1 MDFKK
6 ILLVFFLIIC
16 VLFLVSSVAAGNVND
31 EVMASESQD
40 SVVVSQATVEVD
52 NDNQIIENNLI
63 SSSSEDILSEKD
75 NGTFTALQDKI
86 SNAAEG
92 ATIELENDYA
102 NDGVLADG
110 ILISKSI
117 TINGNGYTIDAQHKS
132 RIFNVTANN
141 VVLNDIKFINGNAT
155 SGGAIHNI
163 GNNLNVTNC
172 VFEKNSAVYG
182 GAIFSEGDNVTI
194 WNSTFIN
201 NAADWGG
208 ANYFKKKISH
218 LIIAGD
224 FINNVAQISGGANYF
239 NDKVANVSISGD
251 FSDNVAANGSGAA
264 NYFFKSVTDV
274 YIVGDYLRNIA
285 NSNCNGSDKTGSGGA
300 NCFNKTADNVI
311 ILGDYSD
318 NVGYRGGANF
328 FYGAASN
335 ISIAGDYDNNTGR
348 LFGGAN
354 YFMNTLTDSTI
365 DGKYSNNKATNWGG
379 ASYINK
385 FAKNVIIS
393 GDYIE
398 NSAVE
403 GAAIFFDR
411 KMENVT
417 TLINLI
423 DNKGKS
429 TIYMAYR
436 IDSTLTVEDM
446 EFDYNTTGSTEFSF
460 TDALSIEATV
470 VNQPDAVV
478 NVNNNTITV
487 SGLEPGTYILSV
499 KTVTDDEHDSVT
511 KEAKI
516 TVNKLKTQL
525 SVSTV
530 TTTYNVNKNL
540 VVTLKDANGN
550 PLSDVY
556 VIVNLNGAKTYETDE
571 NGQIKVSTKGL
582 APKAYTAKITFNGN
596 AKYNQATKSVKV
608 TVKKATPKLTAKA
621 KTFKQSV
628 KTKKYSVTLKTNLN
642 KAIKNAKVTLKV
654 NKKTYTAKTN
664 KKGVAI
670 FKITK
675 LTKKGTFKA
684 TITYKG
690 DAYYNKVTKKV
701 NIKCV

>member
-1 MDFKK
+1 MNFKK
-6 ILLVFFLIIC
+6 TLLVFCLIIC
-16 VLFLVSSVAAGNVND
+16 VLFSVSSVVAGDVND
-31 EVMASESQD
+31 EVIASESQNSD
-40 SVVVSQATVEVD
+40 VVSQATVEVD
-52 NDNQIIENNLI
+52 NDNQKIENNLI

-86 SNAAEG
+86 SNATEG
-92 ATIELENDYA
+92 ATIELEKDYA
-102 NDGVLADG
+102 NDGVLSDG

-155 SGGAIHNI
+155 
-163 GNNLNVTNC
+163 L
-172 VFEKNSAVYG
+172 G
-182 GAIFSEGDNVTI
+182 GAIFCEGDNVTI

-208 ANYFKKKISH
+208 ANYFKNTISH
-218 LIIAGD
+218 LIITGD

-239 NDKVANVSISGD
+239 NDDVAQVSISGD
-251 FSDNVAANGSGAA
+251 FSDNVVANGSGAA

-274 YIVGDYLRNIA
+274 YIVGNYFRNIA

-300 NCFNKTADNVI
+300 NCFNKSSDNVI
-311 ILGDYSD
+311 ILGDYAD
-318 NVGYRGGANF
+318 NVGYCGGANF
-328 FYGAASN
+328 FYGDASN
-335 ISIAGDYDNNTGR
+335 ISITGNYDNNTGR

-365 DGKYSNNKATNWGG
+365 GGNYSNNAATNWGG
-379 ASYINK
+379 ANYINK

-403 GAAIFFDR
+403 GAALFFDR

-417 TLINLI
+417 TLVNLI

-446 EFDYNTTGSTEFSF
+446 EFDYNTTGSSEISF

-516 TVNKLKTQL
+516 TVNKIKTQL
-525 SVSTV
+525 SASAI

-550 PLSDVY
+550 PLSGVD
-556 VIVNLNGAKTYETDE
+556 VIVNLNGAKTYTTVD
-571 NGQIKVSTKGL
+571 NGQIKVPTKGL
-582 APKAYTAKITFNGN
+582 AP
-596 AKYNQATKSVKV
+596 
-608 TVKKATPKLTAKA
+608 
-621 KTFKQSV
+621 
-628 KTKKYSVTLKTNLN
+628 
-642 KAIKNAKVTLKV
+642 
-654 NKKTYTAKTN
+654 
-664 KKGVAI
+664 
-670 FKITK
+670 
-675 LTKKGTFKA
+675 
-684 TITYKG
+684 
-690 DAYYNKVTKKV
+690 
-701 NIKCV
+701 

>member
-1 MDFKK
+1 MNFKK
-6 ILLVFFLIIC
+6 TLLVFCLIIC
-16 VLFLVSSVAAGNVND
+16 VLFSVSSVFAGDVND
-31 EVMASESQD
+31 EVIASESQD
-40 SVVVSQATVEVD
+40 SDVVSQATVEVD
-52 NDNQIIENNLI
+52 NDYQKIENNLI

-92 ATIELENDYA
+92 ATIELEKDYA

-155 SGGAIHNI
+155 
-163 GNNLNVTNC
+163 L
-172 VFEKNSAVYG
+172 G
-182 GAIFSEGDNVTI
+182 GAIFCEGDNVTI

-201 NAADWGG
+201 NAADYGG
-208 ANYFKKKISH
+208 ANYFKNTISH
-218 LIIAGD
+218 LIITGD

-251 FSDNVAANGSGAA
+251 FSDNVAVNGSGAA

-274 YIVGDYLRNIA
+274 RIVGDYLRNIA

-300 NCFNKTADNVI
+300 NCFNKTSDNVI
-311 ILGDYSD
+311 ILGDYAD

-328 FYGAASN
+328 FYGGASN
-335 ISIAGDYDNNTGR
+335 ISITGDYDNNTGH

-354 YFMNTLTDSTI
+354 YFMNTLTDSSI

-379 ASYINK
+379 ANYINK

-417 TLINLI
+417 TLINLM

-436 IDSTLTVEDM
+436 IDSTLTVEDI
-446 EFDYNTTGSTEFSF
+446 EFDYNTTGSTEVSF

-470 VNQPDAVV
+470 VKQPDAVV

-487 SGLEPGTYILSV
+487 SGLEPGIYTLSV

-516 TVNKLKTQL
+516 TVNKIKTQL

-608 TVKKATPKLTAKA
+608 TVKKATPKLTAKV

-628 KTKKYSVTLKTNLN
+628 KTKKYTVTLKTNQN
-642 KAIKNAKVTLKV
+642 KVMKNTKLTLKV
-654 NKKTYTAKTN
+654 NGKTYYAKTN
-664 KKGVAI
+664 AKGQAT

-675 LTKKGTFKA
+675 LIKKGKFTA
-684 TITYKG
+684 TIKYAGSK
-690 DAYYNKVTKKV
+690 YYTAKTVTAKITVK
-701 NIKCV
+701 

>member
-1 MDFKK
+1 MNFKK
-6 ILLVFFLIIC
+6 TLLVFCLIIC
-16 VLFLVSSVAAGNVND
+16 VLFSVSSVVAGDVNG
-31 EVMASESQD
+31 EVIASESQD
-40 SVVVSQATVEVD
+40 SAVVSQATVEVD
-52 NDNQIIENNLI
+52 NDNQKIENNLI

-86 SNAAEG
+86 RNAAEG

-102 NDGVLADG
+102 NDGVLSDG

-132 RIFNVTANN
+132 RIFNVTANS

-155 SGGAIHNI
+155 
-163 GNNLNVTNC
+163 L
-172 VFEKNSAVYG
+172 G
-182 GAIFSEGDNVTI
+182 GAIFCEGDNVTI

-239 NDKVANVSISGD
+239 NDNVVNVSISGD

-274 YIVGDYLRNIA
+274 YMVGDYLRNIA

-300 NCFNKTADNVI
+300 NCFNKTAVNVI
-311 ILGDYSD
+311 ILGDYAD

-335 ISIAGDYDNNTGR
+335 ISITGDYDNNTGR

-379 ASYINK
+379 ANYINK

-403 GAAIFFDR
+403 GAALFFDR

-417 TLINLI
+417 TLVNLI

-446 EFDYNTTGSTEFSF
+446 EFDYNTTGSSEISF

-516 TVNKLKTQL
+516 TVNKIKTQL
-525 SVSTV
+525 SASAI

-550 PLSDVY
+550 PLSGVD
-556 VIVNLNGAKTYETDE
+556 VIVNLNGAKTYTTVD

-582 APKAYTAKITFNGN
+582 APKAYAAKITFNGT

-608 TVKKATPKLTAKA
+608 TVKKANPKLTAKA

-690 DAYYNKVTKKV
+690 NAYYNKVTKKV
-701 NIKCV
+701 NIKCK

>member
-1 MDFKK
+1 MNFKK
-6 ILLVFFLIIC
+6 TLLVFCLIIC
-16 VLFLVSSVAAGNVND
+16 VLFSVSSVVAGDVND
-31 EVMASESQD
+31 EVIASESQD
-40 SVVVSQATVEVD
+40 SDVVSQATVEVD
-52 NDNQIIENNLI
+52 NDNQKIENNLI

-92 ATIELENDYA
+92 ATIELEKDYA

-132 RIFNVTANN
+132 RIFNVTANS

-155 SGGAIHNI
+155 
-163 GNNLNVTNC
+163 L
-172 VFEKNSAVYG
+172 G
-182 GAIFSEGDNVTI
+182 GAIFCEGDNVTI

-201 NAADWGG
+201 NAADYGG
-208 ANYFKKKISH
+208 ANYFKNTISH
-218 LIIAGD
+218 LIITGD

-239 NDKVANVSISGD
+239 NDNVVNVSISGD

-300 NCFNKTADNVI
+300 NCFNKTAVNVI
-311 ILGDYSD
+311 ILGDYAD

-335 ISIAGDYDNNTGR
+335 ISITGDYDNNTGR

-379 ASYINK
+379 ANYINK

-417 TLINLI
+417 TLINLM

-446 EFDYNTTGSTEFSF
+446 EFDYNTTGSSEISF

-516 TVNKLKTQL
+516 TVNKIKTQL
-525 SVSTV
+525 SASAI

-550 PLSDVY
+550 PLSGVD
-556 VIVNLNGAKTYETDE
+556 VIVNLNGAKTYTTVD
-571 NGQIKVSTKGL
+571 NGQIKVPTKGL
-582 APKAYTAKITFNGN
+582 AP
-596 AKYNQATKSVKV
+596 
-608 TVKKATPKLTAKA
+608 
-621 KTFKQSV
+621 
-628 KTKKYSVTLKTNLN
+628 
-642 KAIKNAKVTLKV
+642 
-654 NKKTYTAKTN
+654 
-664 KKGVAI
+664 
-670 FKITK
+670 
-675 LTKKGTFKA
+675 
-684 TITYKG
+684 
-690 DAYYNKVTKKV
+690 
-701 NIKCV
+701 

>member
-1 MDFKK
+1 MNFKK
-6 ILLVFFLIIC
+6 TLLVFCLIIC
-16 VLFLVSSVAAGNVND
+16 VLFSVSSVVAGDVND
-31 EVMASESQD
+31 EVIASESQD
-40 SVVVSQATVEVD
+40 SDVVSQATVEVD
-52 NDNQIIENNLI
+52 NDNQKIENNLI

-102 NDGVLADG
+102 NDGVLSDG

-172 VFEKNSAVYG
+172 VFEKNSAEYG

-194 WNSTFIN
+194 WDGNFIN

-251 FSDNVAANGSGAA
+251 FSDNVAVNGSGAA

-300 NCFNKTADNVI
+300 NCFNKTSDNVI
-311 ILGDYSD
+311 ILGDYAD

-328 FYGAASN
+328 FQGKASN
-335 ISIAGDYDNNTGR
+335 ISITGDYDNNTGR

-379 ASYINK
+379 ANYINK

-403 GAAIFFDR
+403 GAALFFDR

-417 TLINLI
+417 TLVNLI

-446 EFDYNTTGSTEFSF
+446 EFDYNTTGSSEISF

-516 TVNKLKTQL
+516 TVNKIKTQL
-525 SVSTV
+525 SASAI

-550 PLSDVY
+550 PLSGVD
-556 VIVNLNGAKTYETDE
+556 VIVNLNGAKTYTTVD

-582 APKAYTAKITFNGN
+582 APKAYAAKITFNGT

-608 TVKKATPKLTAKA
+608 TVKKANPKLTAKA

-690 DAYYNKVTKKV
+690 NAYYNKVTKKV
-701 NIKCV
+701 NIKCK

>member
-1 MDFKK
+1 MNFKK
-6 ILLVFFLIIC
+6 TLLVFCLIIC
-16 VLFLVSSVAAGNVND
+16 VLFSVSSVVAGDVND
-31 EVMASESQD
+31 GVIASESQD
-40 SVVVSQATVEVD
+40 SDVVSQATVEVD
-52 NDNQIIENNLI
+52 NDNQKIENNLI

-102 NDGVLADG
+102 NYGVLSDG

-155 SGGAIHNI
+155 
-163 GNNLNVTNC
+163 L
-172 VFEKNSAVYG
+172 G
-182 GAIFSEGDNVTI
+182 GAIFCEGDNATI

-201 NAADWGG
+201 NAADYGG
-208 ANYFKKKISH
+208 ANYFKNTISH
-218 LIIAGD
+218 LIITGD

-239 NDKVANVSISGD
+239 NDEVTNVSISGD
-251 FSDNVAANGSGAA
+251 FSDNVAVNGSGAA
-264 NYFFKSVTDV
+264 NYFFESVTEV

-300 NCFNKTADNVI
+300 NCFNKSSDNVI
-311 ILGDYSD
+311 ILGDYAD

-328 FYGAASN
+328 FYGEASN
-335 ISIAGDYDNNTGR
+335 ISIAGNYDNNTGY

-354 YFMNTLTDSTI
+354 YFMNTLTDSSI
-365 DGKYSNNKATNWGG
+365 DGKYSNNKATTWGG
-379 ASYINK
+379 ANYINK

-398 NSAVE
+398 NSAAE

-417 TLINLI
+417 TLINLM

-446 EFDYNTTGSTEFSF
+446 EFDYNTTGSTEISF
-460 TDALSIEATV
+460 TDATGIEATV
-470 VNQPDAVV
+470 EGQPDAVV

-487 SGLEPGTYILSV
+487 SGLEPGIYTLSV
-499 KTVTDDEHDSVT
+499 KTVTDEEHDSVT

-516 TVNKLKTQL
+516 TVNKIKTQL
-525 SVSTV
+525 SASAI
-530 TTTYNVNKNL
+530 TTTYDVNKNL

-550 PLSDVY
+550 PLSGVDV
-556 VIVNLNGAKTYETDE
+556 IANLNGAKKYTTDD
-571 NGQIKVSTKGL
+571 NGQIKVPTKGL
-582 APKAYTAKITFNGN
+582 APKAYTAKITFNGT
-596 AKYNQATKSVKV
+596 AKYDQATKSVKV

-642 KAIKNAKVTLKV
+642 NAIKNAKVTLKV
-654 NKKTYTAKTN
+654 NKKTYTAITN

-690 DAYYNKVTKKV
+690 NAYYNKVTKKV
-701 NIKCV
+701 NIKCK

>member
-1 MDFKK
+1 MNFKK
-6 ILLVFFLIIC
+6 TLLVFCLIIC
-16 VLFLVSSVAAGNVND
+16 VLFSVSSVVAGDVNG
-31 EVMASESQD
+31 EVIASESQD
-40 SVVVSQATVEVD
+40 SAVVSQATVEVD
-52 NDNQIIENNLI
+52 NDNQKIENNLI

-132 RIFNVTANN
+132 RIFNVTANS

-155 SGGAIHNI
+155 
-163 GNNLNVTNC
+163 L
-172 VFEKNSAVYG
+172 G
-182 GAIFSEGDNVTI
+182 GAIFCEGDNLTI

-208 ANYFKKKISH
+208 ANYFKNTISH
-218 LIIAGD
+218 LIITAD

-239 NDKVANVSISGD
+239 NDNVVNVSISGD

-300 NCFNKTADNVI
+300 NCFNKTAVNVI
-311 ILGDYSD
+311 ILGDYAD

-335 ISIAGDYDNNTGR
+335 ISITGDYDNNTGR

-403 GAAIFFDR
+403 GAALFFDR

-417 TLINLI
+417 TLVNLI

-446 EFDYNTTGSTEFSF
+446 EFDYNTTGSSEISF
-460 TDALSIEATV
+460 TDATGIEATV
-470 VNQPDAVV
+470 VKQPDAVV

-516 TVNKLKTQL
+516 TVNKIKTQL
-525 SVSTV
+525 SASAI

-550 PLSDVY
+550 PLSGVD
-556 VIVNLNGAKTYETDE
+556 VIVNLNGVKTYTTVD
-571 NGQIKVSTKGL
+571 NGQIKVPTKGL
-582 APKAYTAKITFNGN
+582 APKVYTAKITFNGT

-608 TVKKATPKLTAKA
+608 TVKKANPKLTAKA

-690 DAYYNKVTKKV
+690 NAYYNKVTKKV
-701 NIKCV
+701 NIKCK

>member
-1 MDFKK
+1 MNFKK
-6 ILLVFFLIIC
+6 TLLVFCLIIC
-16 VLFLVSSVAAGNVND
+16 VLFSVSSVVAGDVNG
-31 EVMASESQD
+31 EVIASESQD
-40 SVVVSQATVEVD
+40 SAVVSQATVEVD
-52 NDNQIIENNLI
+52 NDNQKIENNLI

-132 RIFNVTANN
+132 RIFNVTANS

-155 SGGAIHNI
+155 
-163 GNNLNVTNC
+163 L
-172 VFEKNSAVYG
+172 G
-182 GAIFSEGDNVTI
+182 GAIFCEGDNLTI

-208 ANYFKKKISH
+208 ANYFKNTISH
-218 LIIAGD
+218 LIITAD

-239 NDKVANVSISGD
+239 NDNVVNVSISGD

-300 NCFNKTADNVI
+300 NCFNKTAVNVI
-311 ILGDYSD
+311 ILGDYAD

-335 ISIAGDYDNNTGR
+335 ISITGDYDNNTGR

-417 TLINLI
+417 TLVNLI

-446 EFDYNTTGSTEFSF
+446 EFDYNTTGSSEISF
-460 TDALSIEATV
+460 TDATGIEATV
-470 VNQPDAVV
+470 VKQPDAVV

-487 SGLEPGTYILSV
+487 YGLEPGTYILSV

-516 TVNKLKTQL
+516 TVNKIKTQL
-525 SVSTV
+525 SASAI

-550 PLSDVY
+550 PLSGVD
-556 VIVNLNGAKTYETDE
+556 VIVNLNGVKTYTTVD
-571 NGQIKVSTKGL
+571 NGQIKVPTKGL
-582 APKAYTAKITFNGN
+582 APKVYTAKITFNGT

-608 TVKKATPKLTAKA
+608 TVKKANPKLTAKA

-690 DAYYNKVTKKV
+690 NAYYNKVTKKV
-701 NIKCV
+701 NIKCK

>member
-1 MDFKK
+1 MNFKK
-6 ILLVFFLIIC
+6 TLLVFCLIIC
-16 VLFLVSSVAAGNVND
+16 VLFSVSSVVAGDVND
-31 EVMASESQD
+31 EVIASESQD
-40 SVVVSQATVEVD
+40 SDVVSQATVEVD
-52 NDNQIIENNLI
+52 NDNQKIENNLI

-86 SNAAEG
+86 RNAAEG

-155 SGGAIHNI
+155 
-163 GNNLNVTNC
+163 L
-172 VFEKNSAVYG
+172 G
-182 GAIFSEGDNVTI
+182 GAIFCEGDNVTI

-208 ANYFKKKISH
+208 ANYFKNTISH
-218 LIIAGD
+218 LIITAD

-239 NDKVANVSISGD
+239 NDNVVNVSISGD

-274 YIVGDYLRNIA
+274 YMVGDYLRNIA

-300 NCFNKTADNVI
+300 NCFNKTAVNVI
-311 ILGDYSD
+311 ILGDYAD

-335 ISIAGDYDNNTGR
+335 ISITGDYDNNTGR
-348 LFGGAN
+348 LYGGAN

-365 DGKYSNNKATNWGG
+365 DGKYSNNKATTWGG
-379 ASYINK
+379 ANYINK

-393 GDYIE
+393 GDYIG

-417 TLINLI
+417 TLINLM

-446 EFDYNTTGSTEFSF
+446 EFDYNTTGSSEISF

-516 TVNKLKTQL
+516 TVNKIKTQL
-525 SVSTV
+525 SASAI

-550 PLSDVY
+550 PLSGVD
-556 VIVNLNGAKTYETDE
+556 VIVNLNGAKKYTTVD
-571 NGQIKVSTKGL
+571 NGQIKVPTKGL
-582 APKAYTAKITFNGN
+582 APKVYTAKITFNGN

-628 KTKKYSVTLKTNLN
+628 KTKKYSMILKTNLN

-690 DAYYNKVTKKV
+690 NAYYNKVTKKV
-701 NIKCV
+701 NIKCK

>member
-1 MDFKK
+1 M
-6 ILLVFFLIIC
+6 VPHLI
-16 VLFLVSSVAAGNVND
+16 F
-31 EVMASESQD
+31 
-40 SVVVSQATVEVD
+40 
-52 NDNQIIENNLI
+52 
-63 SSSSEDILSEKD
+63 
-75 NGTFTALQDKI
+75 
-86 SNAAEG
+86 
-92 ATIELENDYA
+92 
-102 NDGVLADG
+102 
-110 ILISKSI
+110 SI
-117 TINGNGYTIDAQHKS
+117 T
-132 RIFNVTANN
+132 
-141 VVLNDIKFINGNAT
+141 
-155 SGGAIHNI
+155 
-163 GNNLNVTNC
+163 
-172 VFEKNSAVYG
+172 
-182 GAIFSEGDNVTI
+182 
-194 WNSTFIN
+194 
-201 NAADWGG
+201 
-208 ANYFKKKISH
+208 
-218 LIIAGD
+218 
-224 FINNVAQISGGANYF
+224 
-239 NDKVANVSISGD
+239 
-251 FSDNVAANGSGAA
+251 
-264 NYFFKSVTDV
+264 
-274 YIVGDYLRNIA
+274 
-285 NSNCNGSDKTGSGGA
+285 
-300 NCFNKTADNVI
+300 
-311 ILGDYSD
+311 
-318 NVGYRGGANF
+318 
-328 FYGAASN
+328 
-335 ISIAGDYDNNTGR
+335 GDYDNNTGR

-379 ASYINK
+379 ANYINK

-403 GAAIFFDR
+403 GAALFFDR

-417 TLINLI
+417 TLVNLI

-446 EFDYNTTGSTEFSF
+446 EFDYNTTGSSEISF

-516 TVNKLKTQL
+516 TVNKIKTQL
-525 SVSTV
+525 SASAI

-550 PLSDVY
+550 PLSGVD
-556 VIVNLNGAKTYETDE
+556 VIVNLNGAKTYTTVD

-582 APKAYTAKITFNGN
+582 APKAYAAKITFNGT

-608 TVKKATPKLTAKA
+608 TVKKANPKLTAKA

-690 DAYYNKVTKKV
+690 NAYYNKVTKKV
-701 NIKCV
+701 NIKCK